1 MNWLWTL
8 AQQHPRRT
16 FPAQPL
22 HLLVYRRVKVPG
34 ATGDGSLIKPP
45 PSLAKL
51 PQSAYREGERVYQL
65 TSFQLTSFQLT
76 GGEGD
81 PVHISLRRRQQALF
95 EWRRSRRSKRVSCR
109 SWRSQASHRTRS
121 HDPEVW
127 ARLLIDLIGPSSK
140 WPQRIRLAWFAGDQP
155 GKHSQWLIT

>member
-1 MNWLWTL
+1 M
-8 AQQHPRRT
+8 
-16 FPAQPL
+16 
-22 HLLVYRRVKVPG
+22 
-34 ATGDGSLIKPP
+34 
-45 PSLAKL
+45 
-51 PQSAYREGERVYQL
+51 YQL

-155 GKHSQWLIT
+155 GKHSQWLITYMITIANDYSTANANAATSLTQLCGTACIELTADNMAMLIHGKAHT